1 MAGPHLWELETPYL
15 VYLSAIDTYWDI
27 CSAYDPPLE
36 TDLEGHVVTMWP
48 INKDDACLTQ

>member
-15 VYLSAIDTYWDI
+15 VYLSAMDTYWDI

-36 TDLEGHVVTMWP
+36 TDSEGYVVTMWP